1 LVLAAIVCLVLLL
14 AGPPRHLLP
23 SPVRGMVEVRRPEV
37 LALAVA
43 IALGLVMGLV
53 AVLLAHAV
61 LL

>member
-1 LVLAAIVCLVLLL
+1 LAAIVCLVLLL
-14 AGPPRHLLP
+14 GAGPPRHLLP

-53 AVLLAHAV
+53 TVLLVQAI

>member
-1 LVLAAIVCLVLLL
+1 
-14 AGPPRHLLP
+14 
-23 SPVRGMVEVRRPEV
+23 MVEVRRPEV

-53 AVLLAHAV
+53 TVLLVQAI